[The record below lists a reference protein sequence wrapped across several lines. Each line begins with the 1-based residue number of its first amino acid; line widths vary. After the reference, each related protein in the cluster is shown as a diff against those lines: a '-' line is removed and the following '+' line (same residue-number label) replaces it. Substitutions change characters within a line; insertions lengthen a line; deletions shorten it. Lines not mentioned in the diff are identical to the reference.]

1 MGVSNAVGVPLQAK
15 ATGKVNEESKV
26 VLSGRGWIDGTGFL
40 ITVNALYVDPV
51 RSLSSPRVSLTPLDS
66 PGPPAGKGTSL
77 GVGCEVDLGS

>member
-1 MGVSNAVGVPLQAK
+1 M
-15 ATGKVNEESKV
+15 
-26 VLSGRGWIDGTGFL
+26 LSGRGWIDGTGFP